1 MKETSAHTR
10 IIQMVAQT
18 GKFRE
23 HAIARNW
30 AAAGVVALALIF
42 KFALLCL
49 DVYPFNADEAIV
61 ALMARHTLNGEW
73 PIFFYGQAYMGSLDA
88 TLVAAGFKLF
98 GQQIWVIRLVQSVLF
113 VGVLLTSMRLSTKL
127 SKGSIPS
134 LITGLLLAVP
144 TVNLNLYTTVSL
156 GGYGEALLLGN
167 LILLLSMAI
176 RERGHSCWLHFL
188 WGLSAGV
195 GFWAFGL
202 TLIYI
207 IPAGIFVIYSRKA
220 EGSRR
225 SLKKGLTWM
234 VLGVL
239 VGAAPIWYWMSM
251 HDPSTL
257 VAELLGSAV
266 AGTSASGYWST
277 VSNHLFSFVIF
288 GLTAAFGLRAPW
300 STEIFFEPLA
310 IGLAFFWAAVF
321 IQFVRSLRGKS
332 GSPAVARLLGGAVLV
347 LIVGFI
353 LTPFGGDPSGRY
365 FLPLTI
371 MAAISAGLL
380 FSHSNEWFP
389 RWVAWA
395 LFAMAFTYQ
404 LAANFQVALHSPSG
418 FSTQFDPI
426 ARIDHGADEALIE
439 FLEEQ
444 GETRGYTNYWVAYP
458 LAFKSNEQL
467 IFIPRLPYHLD
478 FRYTS
483 RDNRYDPYNSLV
495 DQSGRQAYITTKHPE
510 MDELIRMRFSALDVT
525 WREERIGDFQIFYDL
540 SRPVLPED
548 IDTRF
553 QR

>member
-1 MKETSAHTR
+1 
-10 IIQMVAQT
+10 MVAQT

-61 ALMARHTLNGEW
+61 ALMARHTLNGQW

-127 SKGSIPS
+127 SKGSVPS

-188 WGLSAGV
+188 WGLCAGV

-225 SLKKGLTWM
+225 SFKKGLAWM

-239 VGAAPIWYWMSM
+239 VGAAPIWYWMST
-251 HDPSTL
+251 HDPSAL

-266 AGTSASGYWST
+266 AGTSASGYWSA

-310 IGLAFFWAAVF
+310 FGLAFFWTAVF
-321 IQFVRSLRGKS
+321 VQFVRTLRGKS
-332 GSPAVARLLGGAVLV
+332 GSPAVARLLGGVVLV
-347 LIVGFI
+347 LILGYI

-371 MAAISAGLL
+371 MAAIFAGLL

-389 RWVAWA
+389 RWIAWA
-395 LFAMAFTYQ
+395 LFATVFAYQ

-426 ARIDHGADEALIE
+426 ARIDHRADEELIK

-458 LAFKSNEQL
+458 LAFKSNEWL
-467 IFIPRLPYHLD
+467 IFVPRLPYHLD

-495 DQSGRQAYITTKHPE
+495 DQSGRQAFITTKHPE
-510 MDELIRMRFSALDVT
+510 MDELIRMRFSTLDVT

-540 SRPVLPED
+540 SRPVRPED